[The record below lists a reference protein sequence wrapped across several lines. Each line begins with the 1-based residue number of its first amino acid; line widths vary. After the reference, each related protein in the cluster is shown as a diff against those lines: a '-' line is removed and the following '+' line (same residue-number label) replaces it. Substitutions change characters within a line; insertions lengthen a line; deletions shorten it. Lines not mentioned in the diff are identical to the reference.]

1 MIDKKAKK
9 ILFDTYW
16 SKDGWKNKHTTALND
31 FLYAKEH
38 GVMFDPIT
46 ISYSECINRIV
57 SVYNQIDKESVV
69 KAFLSSLSS
78 RKIYLR
84 SAIASYHTAACLSK
98 DTYIPRDSGY
108 WRGTHYKSQPKSL
121 FENEDLN
128 VLNFERI
135 KFGGVRIG
143 DLLYTLLD
151 LSLFLKEDIGEPR
164 PLDIQI
170 FKEIIN
176 TISLCPPDSGP
187 GVLRNLLKNISL
199 FKSNKYERDN
209 LMEVLACIGVLA
221 PKSYDRNISFWC
233 EWTYSAMWRGKDG
246 YNEIALNEWFGKY
259 IEDTTY

>member
-1 MIDKKAKK
+1 MIDKKAKR

-16 SKDGWKNKHTTALND
+16 SKDGWKSVYKTAPDD

-46 ISYSECINRIV
+46 LSYSECIKRIV
-57 SVYNQIDKESVV
+57 SIYSQIDRESVV
-69 KAFLSSLSS
+69 KAFLCSLSS
-78 RKIYLR
+78 RKIHLR
-84 SAIASYHTAACLSK
+84 SAIASYHTAACIST

-108 WRGTHYKSQPKSL
+108 WRGTHYKPQSQSS
-121 FENEDLN
+121 FENADLN

-151 LSLFLKEDIGEPR
+151 LSLFQKEDIVEPT

-176 TISLCPPDSGP
+176 AISLCPPDSNP

-199 FKSNKYERDN
+199 FKSNKNERDN

-221 PKSYDRNISFWC
+221 PKSYDRSISSWC
-233 EWTYSAMWRGKDG
+233 EWIYSAMWRGKDS
-246 YNEIALNEWFGKY
+246 YNEIALKKWFGKY
-259 IEDTTY
+259 L

>member
-1 MIDKKAKK
+1 MHLIMIDKKAKR

-16 SKDGWKNKHTTALND
+16 SKDGWKSEYKTDPDD

-46 ISYSECINRIV
+46 ISYSECINQIV
-57 SVYNQIDKESVV
+57 SIYNRIDRDSVAS
-69 KAFLSSLSS
+69 AFLSSLSS

-84 SAIASYHTAACLSK
+84 SAIASYHTAECLSTG
-98 DTYIPRDSGY
+98 TYIPRESGH
-108 WRGTHYKSQPKSL
+108 WHGTHYNLQTKSL

-151 LSLFLKEDIGEPR
+151 LILFQNEDICTPS

-170 FKEIIN
+170 FNDIIHS
-176 TISLCPPDSGP
+176 ISICPPD
-187 GVLRNLLKNISL
+187 LRAGGLRSLLKGIPL
-199 FKSNKYERDN
+199 LKSNKNERDN
-209 LMEVLACIGVLA
+209 LIEVLACIGVLA
-221 PKSYDRNISFWC
+221 PKSYDRPISHWC
-233 EWTYSAMWRGKDG
+233 EWIYSAMWQGKDG
-246 YNEIALNEWFGKY
+246 YDQTAINKYFGKY
-259 IEDTTY
+259 I